1 MSQLFS
7 NNDNHNSVHVNEM
20 KKELKRLQIENGEL
34 KKMNSNEG
42 GKREDI
48 LEQVSAIKEDIAQS
62 LKKTTIMNKKLKK
75 ENEDLLKELKDLRGI
90 KKENSEM
97 RALKRE
103 NDRLL
108 GLIDIEK
115 QAVIAMR
122 SKNKKNSEELLNSSA
137 QIEKSRK
144 ENTKLKLRIKSLE
157 MEVDVLKRR
166 KVINNTNND
175 DNRSVYSHR
184 SNKSTK
190 SNASV
195 KSRGSNVSLKLG
207 NSGSKYSNSYSNP
220 NAKKSTDRNKN
231 LNNSNGKY
239 SRYSNSPVRPLLNKS
254 NSNMESKSKN
264 SPLI

>member
-1 MSQLFS
+1 LEWIEPSVPYLLNVINKLNVQIKENAYSSTSNMSQIFNTNS
-7 NNDNHNSVHVNEM
+7 NQYNNYNLEM
-20 KKELKRLQIENGEL
+20 KKELKNLQIENEQL
-34 KKMNSNEG
+34 KMMKSNEG
-42 GKREDI
+42 GKRDDI

-62 LKKTTIMNKKLKK
+62 LKKTTVMNKKLKK
-75 ENEDLLKELKDLRGI
+75 ENEDLSRELKDLRGI
-90 KKENSEM
+90 KKENAES

-115 QAVIAMR
+115 QAVVAMR
-122 SKNKKNSEELLNSSA
+122 AKNKKSSEELLNTNA

-166 KVINNTNND
+166 KNINPNLLND
-175 DNRSVYSHR
+175 DTKSVYSHR

-190 SNASV
+190 SNGSF

-207 NSGSKYSNSYSNP
+207 NSGSKYSN
-220 NAKKSTDRNKN
+220 A
-231 LNNSNGKY
+231 
-239 SRYSNSPVRPLLNKS
+239 
-254 NSNMESKSKN
+254 
-264 SPLI
+264 

>member
-1 MSQLFS
+1 LPLEWSEPSVPYLLNVINKLNVQIKENAYSSTSNMSQIFNTNS
-7 NNDNHNSVHVNEM
+7 NQYNKYNVEM
-20 KKELKRLQIENGEL
+20 KKELSNLQIENEQL
-34 KKMNSNEG
+34 KMMKSNEG
-42 GKREDI
+42 GKRDDI

-62 LKKTTIMNKKLKK
+62 LKKTTVMNKKLKK
-75 ENEDLLKELKDLRGI
+75 ENEDLSRELKDLRGI
-90 KKENSEM
+90 KKENAES

-115 QAVIAMR
+115 QAVVAMR
-122 SKNKKNSEELLNSSA
+122 AKNKKSSEELLNTNA

-166 KVINNTNND
+166 KNINPNLLND
-175 DNRSVYSHR
+175 DTKSVYSHR

-190 SNASV
+190 SNGSF

-207 NSGSKYSNSYSNP
+207 NSGSKYSN
-220 NAKKSTDRNKN
+220 A
-231 LNNSNGKY
+231 
-239 SRYSNSPVRPLLNKS
+239 
-254 NSNMESKSKN
+254 
-264 SPLI
+264 